1 MLRSSPT
8 RRFLLAGAGAV
19 AFAGAS
25 RAQERVFLGYTQA
38 ELDRAYDQRAWSAQ
52 IDAVIARYAADS
64 AAVRAKYPPRT
75 ERYGP
80 HEAELLDV
88 FAPPGA
94 SGAPVMVFLHGGAWL
109 RLTKEDASG
118 PAPTFL
124 DRGAI
129 YVTPNFANIAAVGL
143 PGMAEQVTRAVEWV
157 ARNAAAIGADPARL
171 YLSGHSSGAHLA
183 AVVLTT
189 DWAARGLPGVVRGA
203 LLMSGI
209 YELYPAL
216 LSSRSG
222 YMRGS
227 EAIATALSPM
237 RHLDRLACPVALA
250 WGDRE
255 SPEFRRQSE
264 VFAAVLAGMGRLLA
278 QYVLPGTDHFEVPL
292 QLQDP
297 TSTLAQAALG
307 MMGA

>member
-1 MLRSSPT
+1 MLRSRPT
-8 RRFLLAGAGAV
+8 RRLLLAAAAA

-25 RAQERVFLGYTQA
+25 RAQDRRFLGYTQA

-52 IDAVIARYAADS
+52 IEAVVARYAADS
-64 AAVRAKYPPRT
+64 AAVRAKYSPRT

-80 HEAELLDV
+80 HEAEMLDV

-94 SGAPVMVFLHGGAWL
+94 SGLPVMVFLHGGAWL
-109 RLTKEDASG
+109 RLTKEDASA

-129 YVTPNFANIAAVGL
+129 YIAPNFANVAAVGL

-157 ARNAAAIGADPARL
+157 ARNAAALGADPARIH
-171 YLSGHSSGAHLA
+171 LSGHSSGAHLA
-183 AVVLTT
+183 AVVLTA
-189 DWAARGLPGVVRGA
+189 DWAARGLPGVVRGG

-209 YELYPAL
+209 YDLHPPL

-237 RHLDRLACPVALA
+237 RHLNRLACPVTLA
-250 WGDRE
+250 WGDHE
-255 SPEFRRQSE
+255 SPEFFRQSE
-264 VFAAVLAGMGRLLA
+264 VFAAALAGMGRLSA
-278 QYVLPGTDHFEVPL
+278 QYLLPGTDHFEVPL

-297 TSTLAQAALG
+297 ASTLSQATFRI
-307 MMGA
+307 MGLA